1 MLMYWMYTI
10 SITYKFTSSLLHQPA
25 VSPPFAVETPTA
37 TYIFHVDACSPF
49 FGETLFL
56 PLFSDFAL
64 SLAFSE
70 CFIFAILLHDNSPV
84 STFNT
89 C

>member
-1 MLMYWMYTI
+1 MTVQKI
-10 SITYKFTSSLLHQPA
+10 KIFHSSPVRCIV
-25 VSPPFAVETPTA
+25 VSHPPPFAVETPTA

-56 PLFSDFAL
+56 PLFSDSAL